1 MPVELQRKTARLT
14 VLLDPSRK
22 AAFERAC
29 HENDMTPSQV
39 LRHLIRDYIG
49 SEGRSLAPSV
59 RPIAVKPAR
68 EAALPAPAPSRT
80 ARRAA
85 AKR

>member
-1 MPVELQRKTARLT
+1 MELQRKTARLT

-22 AAFERAC
+22 QAFERAC

-49 SEGRSLAPSV
+49 SEGRSLSPSV
-59 RPIAVKPAR
+59 RPISVKPAR
-68 EAALPAPAPSRT
+68 DAGLPAPTPRRGT
-80 ARRAA
+80 RRAA

>member
-1 MPVELQRKTARLT
+1 VEIQRKTARLT

-22 AAFERAC
+22 QAFERAC

-49 SEGRSLAPSV
+49 MQRPALPEAV
-59 RPIAVKPAR
+59 RPIGVKPAR
-68 EAALPAPAPSRT
+68 NAASAPVPAAQP
-80 ARRAA
+80 ARRSA